1 MNDEPEYIKLNVG
14 DGWFYHLLG
23 QIDRNTNE
31 RIRELSLND
40 IPDERRTNL
49 ENLVERNRFIKEWVL
64 RNTDINGMVVLSG
77 REYQALF
84 WILLENTDL
93 DNEDDDDDYDDE
105 EDDEDE

>member
-49 ENLVERNRFIKEWVL
+49 ENIVERNRFIKEWVL

-84 WILLENTDL
+84 LILLENTDL
-93 DNEDDDDDYDDE
+93 DDDDDYDDE
-105 EDDEDE
+105 EEDEDE

>member
-31 RIRELSLND
+31 RILELSLND
-40 IPDERRTNL
+40 ITNERRTNL

-64 RNTDINGMVVLSG
+64 RNTDINGMVVLSD

-93 DNEDDDDDYDDE
+93 DDDDDYDNE